1 MLFFVLRMLLFT
13 TSIPRLK
20 EGLRPILTRLKTRK
34 SQLNSLEVEVL
45 ILIIIESSFV
55 HSCLFLI
62 VGRIFGALSSPT
74 QVDEKKKVLEVVRRK
89 IDTSEEILRCQL
101 A

>member
-45 ILIIIESSFV
+45 ILIIIGFV
-55 HSCLFLI
+55 YSCLFLI

>member
-34 SQLNSLEVEVL
+34 SQLKSLEVEVL
-45 ILIIIESSFV
+45 ILIIIGFA
-55 HSCLFLI
+55 HPCLFLI
-62 VGRIFGALSSPT
+62 VGRTFAALSCPT
-74 QVDEKKKVLEVVRRK
+74 QVVEKKKVLEVVRRK

>member
-45 ILIIIESSFV
+45 ILIIIGFV

-62 VGRIFGALSSPT
+62 VGRIFAALSSPT
-74 QVDEKKKVLEVVRRK
+74 QVVEKKKVLEVVRRK

>member
-45 ILIIIESSFV
+45 IFIIIGFVYSS
-55 HSCLFLI
+55 LFLI

>member
-1 MLFFVLRMLLFT
+1 M
-13 TSIPRLK
+13 
-20 EGLRPILTRLKTRK
+20 RPILTRLKTRK

-45 ILIIIESSFV
+45 ILIIIGFV
-55 HSCLFLI
+55 HSCFLLI
-62 VGRIFGALSSPT
+62 VGRIFAALSCLI
-74 QVDEKKKVLEVVRRK
+74 QVSEKKKVLEVVRRK